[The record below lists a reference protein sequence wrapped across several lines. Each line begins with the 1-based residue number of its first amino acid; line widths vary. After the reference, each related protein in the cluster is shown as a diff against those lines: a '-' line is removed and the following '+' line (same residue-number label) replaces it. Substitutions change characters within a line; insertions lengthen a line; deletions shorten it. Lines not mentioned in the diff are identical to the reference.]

1 VGGGA
6 DEIEDHITVRWLRS
20 PAAHF
25 VALGT
30 TLFVLRRYAT
40 PPWSVPGPTVVV
52 TAARLMQLRA
62 AASRGSAAASS
73 EDAAILAQAS
83 DEAILLREAL
93 ALGIDR
99 DDQSIRGRLTEKM
112 RFLAGSN
119 DDYAATAQETL
130 YHQAL
135 ALHLDRDDPL
145 VRGLL
150 VQKMRLLLKRS
161 APLEPPDDATLRA
174 YMEEHAERYAQPARI
189 DLHHVF
195 LARRG
200 STDEAAEL
208 VARTLR
214 DRLETQHVTAPD
226 AVRLGDPFPASG
238 SLRAQSPREL
248 SRLFGPDFA
257 SAVMVLAPRTWSG
270 PIRSAYGMHL
280 VWVDDK
286 IEPGWPSVDAVRSR
300 LTAQWS
306 EERQMEQLETRMREL
321 RAKYVV
327 RVEAGKGDRG

>member
-1 VGGGA
+1 V
-6 DEIEDHITVRWLRS
+6 TVRWLRAS

-25 VALGT
+25 VVLGT
-30 TLFVLRRYAT
+30 ALFVLERCAT
-40 PPWSVPGPTVVV
+40 PPWSAPRPTIMVS
-52 TAARLMQLRA
+52 AARLIQLRA
-62 AASRGSAAASS
+62 AASRGAAAASS
-73 EDAAILAQAS
+73 EDAAILAQAA

-112 RFLAGSN
+112 RFLAGN
-119 DDYAATAQETL
+119 DDDHSATADETL

-135 ALHLDRDDPL
+135 ALQLDREDPL

-161 APLEPPDDATLRA
+161 APVDAPDDATLRA
-174 YMEEHAERYAQPARI
+174 YMQTHPERYAQPARI
-189 DLHHVF
+189 DLHQVF
-195 LARRG
+195 LARHD
-200 STDEAAEL
+200 SADAATER
-208 VARTLR
+208 VALTLR
-214 DRLETQHVTAPD
+214 DRLETRHVTAPD
-226 AVRLGDPFPASG
+226 VVRLGDPFPAG
-238 SLRAQSPREL
+238 GCLRAQTAREL

-257 SAVMVLAPRTWSG
+257 SAVMVLAPRTWSR

-286 IEPGWPSVDAVRSR
+286 TEPSWPSVDAVRSR
-300 LTAQWS
+300 LAAQWT
-306 EERQMEQLETRMREL
+306 EERQMEHLEARMREL

-327 RVEAGKGDRG
+327 RVATATGDRG

>member
-1 VGGGA
+1 MDQV
-6 DEIEDHITVRWLRS
+6 TMRWLRS
-20 PAAHF
+20 PVAHF

-30 TLFVLRRYAT
+30 TLFVLERYAT
-40 PPWSVPGPTVVV
+40 PPWSAPRPTIVVS
-52 TAARLMQLRA
+52 AARLIQLRA
-62 AASRGSAAASS
+62 AASRGAAAASS
-73 EDAAILAQAS
+73 EDAAILAQAG

-112 RFLAGSN
+112 RFLAGS
-119 DDYAATAQETL
+119 DDDHTATAEETL

-135 ALHLDRDDPL
+135 ALQLDREDPL

-161 APLEPPDDATLRA
+161 APLGAPDNATLRA
-174 YMEEHAERYAQPARI
+174 YMEEHLERYAVPARI

-195 LARRG
+195 LARHG
-200 STDEAAEL
+200 SADEAAEL

-214 DRLETQHVTAPD
+214 DRLETKHVSAPD
-226 AVRLGDPFPASG
+226 AVRLGDPFPAG
-238 SLRAQSPREL
+238 AWLRAQSAREL
-248 SRLFGPDFA
+248 SRLFGRDFA
-257 SAVMVLAPRTWSG
+257 SAVMVLAPRTWSR

-286 IEPGWPSVDAVRSR
+286 TEPGWPSVDTVRSR
-300 LTAQWS
+300 LVAQWT
-306 EERQMEQLETRMREL
+306 EERQMEHLETRMREL

-327 RVEAGKGDRG
+327 RVATGTGDRG